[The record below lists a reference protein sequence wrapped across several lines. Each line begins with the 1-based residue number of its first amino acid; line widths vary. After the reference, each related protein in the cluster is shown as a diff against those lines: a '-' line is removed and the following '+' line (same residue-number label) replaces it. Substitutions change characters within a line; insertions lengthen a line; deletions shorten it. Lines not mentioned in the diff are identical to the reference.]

1 MKQFQKQRDWTPKL
15 WRLEL
20 SSQWRTSGRGLPER
34 GCMIASVQ
42 LMGRTAW
49 NERWEGLYPIF
60 QASYGVLDCPCK
72 LFHPLSL
79 SFHCST
85 GSIYSSVA
93 SLLWMSLSDVQV
105 WSPFESAHLFLWFC
119 CVLTG
124 ILVFLIYM
132 CFIMQS
138 GSFHL
143 CRRWQELELCISLFV
158 SLLTQLI
165 QYLLIVLSY
174 SDFVWKQI
182 PINNTVCGIKG

>member
-1 MKQFQKQRDWTPKL
+1 MKQFQKQRDWTPKH
-15 WRLEL
+15 WRPEL

-34 GCMIASVQ
+34 GCMIASAQ

-49 NERWEGLYPIF
+49 NERWEGLYPLSQDF
-60 QASYGVLDCPCK
+60 CGMLGCPYK
-72 LFHPLSL
+72 SFHPLSL

-85 GSIYSSVA
+85 GSIYSSLA
-93 SLLWMSLSDVQV
+93 SLLSMSLSDVQV
-105 WSPFESAHLFLWFC
+105 QFLFESANLVLWFC

-143 CRRWQELELCISLFV
+143 CRRWKKLELCLSLFV
-158 SLLTQLI
+158 NLLPQLI
-165 QYLLIVLSY
+165 QYLLSVLS
-174 SDFVWKQI
+174 
-182 PINNTVCGIKG
+182 